1 MGLSEFLSKYSIYI
15 ALAIFLVIV
24 VLLIVFLLIPRLK
37 QKKVAPVVVN
47 DALKENFYLQLGG
60 SDNVVEIKR
69 HGSRLNVVLVDQT
82 LVNLE
87 ELKKLGVD
95 RAITMKSK
103 IMLVVSEEIKLLF
116 DDLT

>member
-1 MGLSEFLSKYSIYI
+1 M
-15 ALAIFLVIV
+15 
-24 VLLIVFLLIPRLK
+24 
-37 QKKVAPVVVN
+37 
-47 DALKENFYLQLGG
+47 
-60 SDNVVEIKR
+60 EIKR

-82 LVNLE
+82 LINLE